1 MLKSFSPKEMI
12 NSNSMPACRN
22 TVTTVCR
29 HMPLKNKYKHMK
41 FLLSFFFVILSLA
54 CSNNNPDT
62 SINGLISSDD
72 MEESILE
79 NVVSSKQFSV
89 NRPQEQKLIKESYLK
104 FETQDLDKTYAK
116 IIGFVKQNGGFIQDD
131 NSNKSYNR
139 ISRHLTVRLPSVV
152 FQKTIDSISNYV
164 PFFDTKRI
172 SSRDV
177 TEEFIDIEARLNA
190 KQILEKRY
198 LELLSKAKNVKEI
211 LDIERELS
219 KIREEIEAKQGRLK
233 YLKNKVSQ
241 STINIEFYKLTAES
255 GVTVSYGTKMWNAI
269 KSGFNGMS
277 LFFLG
282 ILHIWPFIII
292 IVIVFF
298 LIRRWMN
305 KKRQK

>member
-1 MLKSFSPKEMI
+1 
-12 NSNSMPACRN
+12 
-22 TVTTVCR
+22 
-29 HMPLKNKYKHMK
+29 MK
-41 FLLSFFFVILSLA
+41 FLLSLSIVILSLA
-54 CSNNNPDT
+54 CSNGGSNDT
-62 SINGLISSDD
+62 NSDKLGVLNMQD
-72 MEESILE
+72 SDLE
-79 NVVSSKQFSV
+79 TIMSSKQVLPTANSGRTF
-89 NRPQEQKLIKESYLK
+89 EQKLIKESYLN
-104 FETQDLDKTYAK
+104 FETQDLDKTYNH
-116 IIGFVKQNGGFIQDD
+116 IIRFIKQSGGFIQDD

-139 ISRHLTVRLPSVV
+139 ISRHLVVRLPSVE

-164 PFFDTKRI
+164 DFFDTKRI

-177 TEEFIDIEARLNA
+177 TEEFIDIEARLKA
-190 KQILEKRY
+190 KQTLEKRY

-233 YLKNKVSQ
+233 YLKNKVSL
-241 STINIEFYKLTAES
+241 STINIEFYKLTSES
-255 GVTVSYGTKMWNAI
+255 SVTVSYGAKMRNAI
-269 KSGFNGMS
+269 KSGFNGVS